1 MKQAKPIVVLG
12 VIFFFVVLLIPT
24 LLVVPF
30 TEKTDGKLHENV
42 KQTPK
47 TEKLQKVTASPLDV
61 SVYRTETKKVEK
73 LPLEDYLVG
82 VVAAEM
88 PATFELEAL
97 KAQSLAAR
105 TYIVQTMMN
114 GNSHLPEGAD
124 VTDTVEYQVYLN
136 KDELRSR
143 WNKDYDWKIKK
154 IQEAVKDTQGQI
166 LTYKNKPINATFFST
181 SNGYTENSEAY
192 WKNSIPYLKSVASPW
207 DKKSPEFTN
216 QKVMSVA
223 SFERRLGVKLTNSGS
238 VGEIVSRT
246 PGQRVDY
253 VKINGKE
260 LSGKDVREKLGL
272 SSADFHW
279 TKKGNEIII
288 NTKGYGHGIGMSQY
302 GANGMALEGK
312 TYKDI
317 VTHYYTGVAIT
328 PNDQFVAQ
336 LTAKR

>member
-1 MKQAKPIVVLG
+1 M
-12 VIFFFVVLLIPT
+12 LLIPT

-114 GNSHLPEGAD
+114 GNSHLPQGAD

-223 SFERRLGVKLTNSGS
+223 SFEQRLGVKLTNSGS

-253 VKINGKE
+253 VK
-260 LSGKDVREKLGL
+260 
-272 SSADFHW
+272 
-279 TKKGNEIII
+279 
-288 NTKGYGHGIGMSQY
+288 
-302 GANGMALEGK
+302 
-312 TYKDI
+312 
-317 VTHYYTGVAIT
+317 
-328 PNDQFVAQ
+328 
-336 LTAKR
+336 

>member
-47 TEKLQKVTASPLDV
+47 NEKLQKVTASPLDV

-114 GNSHLPEGAD
+114 GNSHLPQGAD

-136 KDELRSR
+136 KDQLRSR

-154 IQEAVKDTQGQI
+154 IQEAVKDTKGQI

-192 WKNSIPYLKSVASPW
+192 WKNPIPYLKSVASPW

-223 SFERRLGVKLTNSGS
+223 SFEQRLGVKLTNSGS

-260 LSGKDVREKLGL
+260 LSGKDVREKLDL

-279 TKKGNEIII
+279 TKKGNEIFI